1 MNDPYAGVRRL
12 AARVLYV
19 QLTAVALACLVAGLV
34 TASGRVLLAVAWG
47 GASVALGQLVFARRQ
62 FAGVAPAAQLL
73 RRFFGAAAW
82 KWLLLFA
89 VFGTGLVLLKL
100 PAGSLLA
107 GLITAQLAGMWAL
120 LRYG

>member
-1 MNDPYAGVRRL
+1 MIDPFAGGKRL
-12 AARVLYV
+12 ALRMLYA
-19 QLTAVALACLVAGLV
+19 QLVAVGLV
-34 TASGRVLLAVAWG
+34 SIVVLLVVGSLSIASAVAWG
-47 GASVALGQLVFARRQ
+47 GTSVVLAQATFAWRQ
-62 FAGVAPAAQLL
+62 FAGVASAATML

-89 VFGTGLVLLKL
+89 VFGTGLIVLKL
-100 PAGSLLA
+100 PAGGLLT

>member
-1 MNDPYAGVRRL
+1 MMDPYADVRRL
-12 AARVLYV
+12 AARVVHV
-19 QLTAVALACLVAGLV
+19 QLAAIVLACVVAGLV
-34 TASGRVLLAVAWG
+34 LASATVVLAVAWG
-47 GASVALGQLVFARRQ
+47 GASVALAQWVFARRQ